1 MRAEAAETKIETTQ
15 RSTCRLNAIEEDNE
29 FSEAAEEFDSE
40 SEEDSHG
47 ATDEKPRELYEI
59 RRLTQEDVD
68 RFKKEGKCF
77 ICHKKRHIAIDCPE
91 SRNKKNDRTRKPR
104 PGK

>member
-1 MRAEAAETKIETTQ
+1 MLIV
-15 RSTCRLNAIEEDNE
+15 IEECSD
-29 FSEAAEEFDSE
+29 FSEAAEEVDNE

-47 ATDEKPRELYEI
+47 TTDEKPRELYEI
-59 RRLTQEDVD
+59 RRLTQDEVD

-77 ICHKKRHIAIDCPE
+77 ICHKQGHLAIDC
-91 SRNKKNDRTRKPR
+91 SDRRNKKNDRTRKPR